1 MRPNP
6 AEQPDPRVVY
16 ADIIDLPH
24 HRSDHHPPMSLMDRA
39 AQFSAYK
46 ALSGYEEMIGE
57 EARPVDAKIE
67 LGEAELD
74 LLNQKLNLLQET
86 LQQGREVSLA
96 ITHLV
101 KPGII
106 DLMTLLKRISYTPAQ
121 VYKLNAGFIREQ
133 GPADVVLFDPE
144 ARKTYYSFQSRSQNT
159 PFARIPLFGEVKCTI
174 CDGKIAYVRTM
185 EG

>member
-96 ITHLV
+96 ITHFIPDPLKAGGRYETV
-101 KPGII
+101 VEAVRRI
-106 DLMTLLKRISYTPAQ
+106 DPVRGKLILQRTEGYGNTHAEISLDNLLDLRGDPVDSLEDAS
-121 VYKLNAGFIREQ
+121 
-133 GPADVVLFDPE
+133 GP
-144 ARKTYYSFQSRSQNT
+144 
-159 PFARIPLFGEVKCTI
+159 
-174 CDGKIAYVRTM
+174 
-185 EG
+185 